1 MSNVID
7 LINKHFQIWSDTNPE
22 SRRKAIGEV
31 YSENCLVY
39 DPFYPETIVGYDG
52 LMTLIDEV
60 QAKFLHFHFGIIP
73 DSLEEH
79 HGQVK
84 VSWYFGPSDNPH
96 TISGQDFMYIKNGLV
111 QSLY

>member
-1 MSNVID
+1 
-7 LINKHFQIWSDTNPE
+7 
-22 SRRKAIGEV
+22 
-31 YSENCLVY
+31 
-39 DPFYPETIVGYDG
+39 
-52 LMTLIDEV
+52 MTLIDEV

-111 QSLY
+111 QSLDQYSYIPKPSDAGFIYHPLRAWCH